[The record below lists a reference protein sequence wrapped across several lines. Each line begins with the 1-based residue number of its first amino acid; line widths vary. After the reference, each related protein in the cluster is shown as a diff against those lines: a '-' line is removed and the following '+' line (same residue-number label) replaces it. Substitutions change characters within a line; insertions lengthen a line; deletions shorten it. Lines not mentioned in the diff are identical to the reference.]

1 MEVVNEFVASQDE
14 AEVRRAGRA
23 VMPRAELCIKMGDSH
38 FESKLQK
45 YKRGI
50 IEEKKYLDRRV

>member
-1 MEVVNEFVASQDE
+1 MEVVNKFVASLYE
-14 AEVRRAGRA
+14 AEVRGAMRLW
-23 VMPRAELCIKMGDSH
+23 AELCIKMGGGH

-50 IEEKKYLDRRV
+50 IEAKKYLDRLVL